1 MPSYFQIH
9 VRKDYTFAEILKNS
23 TLVIVRG
30 TSGLTRS
37 KLFRMLRSF
46 IFAPWK
52 KGNNKGTRGLRLT

>member
-9 VRKDYTFAEILKNS
+9 VLKDYTFAEILKNS

-30 TSGLTRS
+30 TSGLTRRKS
-37 KLFRMLRSF
+37 NVNERSF

-52 KGNNKGTRGLRLT
+52 KGNNKRIRGLRLT